1 VIEGAYRQEA
11 WHDTRARYSFVASWL
26 FTWGVVIYFQY
37 PPCPIRLTPGHDQI
51 ANRLLND
58 LHHFCRDARS
68 YNFLHTGIRQVLDQ
82 RNVDRKGEAKVTHPS
97 TREMLYTYLGKRTG
111 ERVLTGAVKR
121 GDGEKIYAVIWFCDL
136 RDSTSLAESMPVEAF
151 LDLLN
156 QFFDCTAGAVLDH
169 GGEILRFIGDA
180 SLAIFPIGGS
190 SRSLREICTP
200 AEGAC
205 ERALA
210 AARDASSRIDDLN
223 RNRRNRG
230 EHPLGFALAIHIG
243 EVMYG
248 NIGVPGRLE
257 FTVIGS
263 AANEAARLAALC
275 RELDQSVLISWEFPR
290 CYPEQ
295 TKSLGVHRLRG
306 VGMPRE
312 IFRLVEAG

>member
-1 VIEGAYRQEA
+1 M
-11 WHDTRARYSFVASWL
+11 
-26 FTWGVVIYFQY
+26 
-37 PPCPIRLTPGHDQI
+37 
-51 ANRLLND
+51 
-58 LHHFCRDARS
+58 
-68 YNFLHTGIRQVLDQ
+68 HTGIRQVLDQ

-190 SRSLREICTP
+190 SRSLREVCTP

-230 EHPLGFALAIHIG
+230 EQPLGFALAIHIG

-275 RELDQSVLISWEFPR
+275 RELDQSVLI
-290 CYPEQ
+290 
-295 TKSLGVHRLRG
+295 LGVPAVL
-306 VGMPRE
+306 PRANE
-312 IFRLVEAG
+312 VTGHPSAAWRRHAQGNLSPGGGWLEDYRYTRRARNQCAGHKLNLSILFPELSQLNSRPADRRPAGA